1 MNVTTKVLGRQ
12 IEIRPTGI
20 GFIKSLNTFAESS
33 EVQMMPLRRT
43 GDPAWCRAVPDGGY
57 PHFSKIPIREA
68 TSRSGAGRCRAMR
81 DRLGRRAARTGPRP
95 ARKMRVH
102 FLLLASWSLRAPC
115 SRP

>member
-43 GDPAWCRAVPDGGY
+43 GDPAWC
-57 PHFSKIPIREA
+57 
-68 TSRSGAGRCRAMR
+68 
-81 DRLGRRAARTGPRP
+81 
-95 ARKMRVH
+95 
-102 FLLLASWSLRAPC
+102 
-115 SRP
+115 